1 MQSNKR
7 DRKLEHIE
15 LTDKSQTLHST
26 IDERFHYEPLLSAHP
41 SADEKLEK
49 SFLGHSMKYPIWISS
64 MTGGTGKAAH
74 INQNL
79 SKAAGE
85 FGLGMGL
92 GSCRMLLESDE
103 YFEDFNLRSNI
114 GEHPFYGNLG
124 VAQVQECL
132 DSGSIKQIE
141 NLVERLNLDGLII
154 HINPLQEWFQPEGD
168 FIKVSPLETI
178 SAFLKASDIP
188 VIVKEVGQGMGP
200 KSLFGLM
207 KMPIKAIEFAAYG
220 GTNFAQL
227 EILRNSNDL
236 NLHSGLTNVGHTALN
251 MVLETNKIIENSGK
265 DIQCDNFIISGG
277 VRSYLDGY
285 YLTQLSKGN
294 AVFGMASPF
303 LSKADEG
310 YESLQDYISQVTRGL
325 VFANKFLTVKTV
337 KE

>member
-1 MQSNKR
+1 MQTKDR

-41 SADEKLEK
+41 DRDENLEK
-49 SFLGHSMKYPIWISS
+49 SFLGKSMKFPIWISS

-85 FGLGMGL
+85 FGMGMGL

-103 YFEDFNLRSNI
+103 YFEDFNLRKNI
-114 GEHPFYGNLG
+114 GDQPFYGNLG
-124 VAQVQECL
+124 IAQIQECL
-132 DSGSIKQIE
+132 DKGSLS
-141 NLVERLNLDGLII
+141 LVEELVSKLQLDGLII

-200 KSLFGLM
+200 KSLYELM

-220 GTNFAQL
+220 GTNFSQL

-236 NLHSGLTNVGHTALN
+236 NLHTGLTNVGHTALN
-251 MVLETNKIIENSGK
+251 MVLETNKILENKGNN
-265 DIQCDNFIISGG
+265 IQCDNFIISGG
-277 VRSYLDGY
+277 VRTYLDGY

-294 AVFGMASPF
+294 AIFGMASPF

-310 YESLQDYISQVTRGL
+310 YAGLQDYISQVTKGL
-325 VFANKFLTVKTV
+325 VFANRFLTVKTV